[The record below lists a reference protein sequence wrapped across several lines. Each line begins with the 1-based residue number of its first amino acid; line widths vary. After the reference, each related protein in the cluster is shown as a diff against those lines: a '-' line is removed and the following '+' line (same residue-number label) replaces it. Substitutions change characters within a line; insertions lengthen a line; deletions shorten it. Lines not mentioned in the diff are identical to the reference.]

1 MMSRRALAPGLALVG
16 LVVLLAGGAVITGDR
31 GTPSAS
37 STTTPG
43 GTSAS
48 ASEDPHA
55 LTVADV
61 TRSLQENAGF
71 MPLANFEN
79 LRITISPSGDEVDLD
94 ARPNLV
100 LDEHSFL
107 LQAGSDA
114 LVAAKAI
121 IGWYPTVLQ
130 VGVTLEGTFRDA
142 GGGSSVQPGVSADPE
157 RRDGPG
163 LVVRGGR
170 RARPQH
176 GRLLRGRVYHQPG
189 HLERVE
195 RGRPRLPGGA
205 DGLIAGGR
213 GCRRQAGAPARC
225 SSAATTMPAAPS
237 NPIRPVSM
245 ARS

>member
-1 MMSRRALAPGLALVG
+1 MMSRRALAPGLALAG

-142 GGGSSVQPGVSADPE
+142 GGGSSVQPGVSVALSGATVLGWSSGAVAEPDPSTVVCYADAYTINPAIWNV
-157 RRDGPG
+157 
-163 LVVRGGR
+163 LS
-170 RARPQH
+170 A
-176 GRLLRGRVYHQPG
+176 
-189 HLERVE
+189 
-195 RGRPRLPGGA
+195 A
-205 DGLIAGGR
+205 DR
-213 GCRRQAGAPARC
+213 GCL
-225 SSAATTMPAAPS
+225 AAPTG
-237 NPIRPVSM
+237 
-245 ARS
+245 

>member
-1 MMSRRALAPGLALVG
+1 MSRRALAPGLALAG

-107 LQAGSDA
+107 LQSGSDA

-142 GGGSSVQPGVSADPE
+142 GGGSSVQPGAALTLSGATVLGWSSGAVAEPDPSTVLCYADTYAINPAIWNVLSA
-157 RRDGPG
+157 
-163 LVVRGGR
+163 
-170 RARPQH
+170 
-176 GRLLRGRVYHQPG
+176 
-189 HLERVE
+189 
-195 RGRPRLPGGA
+195 A
-205 DGLIAGGR
+205 DR
-213 GCRRQAGAPARC
+213 GCL
-225 SSAATTMPAAPS
+225 AAPTG
-237 NPIRPVSM
+237 
-245 ARS
+245 

>member
-1 MMSRRALAPGLALVG
+1 MMSRRALAWGLALVG
-16 LVVLLAGGAVITGDR
+16 LVVLLAGAAVVTGAL

-37 STTTPG
+37 STATPAG
-43 GTSAS
+43 ALPSPS

-55 LTVADV
+55 LTVANV

-79 LRITISPSGDEVDLD
+79 LRVTLSASGDEVELD

-130 VGVTLEGTFRDA
+130 IDVTLEGTFSDGA
-142 GGGSSVQPGVSADPE
+142 GGSSVQPGVSLTLSSATVLGWTSGTVAAPDPGTVLCYADAYAINPAIWNV
-157 RRDGPG
+157 
-163 LVVRGGR
+163 LS
-170 RARPQH
+170 
-176 GRLLRGRVYHQPG
+176 
-189 HLERVE
+189 
-195 RGRPRLPGGA
+195 A
-205 DGLIAGGR
+205 DDR
-213 GCRRQAGAPARC
+213 GCL
-225 SSAATTMPAAPS
+225 AAPTGQ
-237 NPIRPVSM
+237 
-245 ARS
+245 

>member
-1 MMSRRALAPGLALVG
+1 MMSRRALAWGLGLVG

-31 GTPSAS
+31 GTPSAP
-37 STTTPG
+37 STATPG
-43 GTSAS
+43 GASAL

-61 TRSLQENAGF
+61 TRSLQDNAGF

-130 VGVTLEGTFRDA
+130 IGLTLEGTFRDA
-142 GGGSSVQPGVSADPE
+142 GGGSSVQPGVALTLSGATVLGWSSGAVAEPDPSTVFCYADAYAINPAIWNVLSAD
-157 RRDGPG
+157 D
-163 LVVRGGR
+163 RGG
-170 RARPQH
+170 
-176 GRLLRGRVYHQPG
+176 LS
-189 HLERVE
+189 
-195 RGRPRLPGGA
+195 
-205 DGLIAGGR
+205 
-213 GCRRQAGAPARC
+213 AP
-225 SSAATTMPAAPS
+225 TG
-237 NPIRPVSM
+237 
-245 ARS
+245 